1 MGKLSEVF
9 AKIKDKVKSMSV
21 GQKIAFV
28 LIFSIIL
35 GFIIFY
41 TSYSRANKYGVLFS
55 NLSAEDG
62 NLIKQALEDKNVE
75 MKIEGNTIY
84 VPKEQVDSLRLE
96 LAGSLTGGSTGYE
109 LLDESSSFGMTDEQF
124 NLQKLRATQGELE
137 RTIKSFSQI
146 KNARVHIT
154 PGQES
159 VFAKEAT
166 PAKAAVYLELKPGTK
181 LTNDN
186 VKSII
191 ALVSGSVGNLP
202 KENIEVIDDKLNLL
216 SKGLVDDE
224 DSSQLIGS
232 LDKQQ
237 ETKKA
242 FDKNLEEAAMEML
255 SLAFGKNNVNV
266 TVNSKL
272 DFDAKEKTVIS
283 YDPNKVEEALK

>member
-1 MGKLSEVF
+1 
-9 AKIKDKVKSMSV
+9 
-21 GQKIAFV
+21 
-28 LIFSIIL
+28 
-35 GFIIFY
+35 
-41 TSYSRANKYGVLFS
+41 
-55 NLSAEDG
+55 
-62 NLIKQALEDKNVE
+62 
-75 MKIEGNTIY
+75 
-84 VPKEQVDSLRLE
+84 
-96 LAGSLTGGSTGYE
+96 
-109 LLDESSSFGMTDEQF
+109 MTDEQF

-202 KENIEVIDDKLNLL
+202 KENIEVIDDKQNLL

-237 ETKKA
+237 ETKS
-242 FDKNLEEAAMEML
+242 F
-255 SLAFGKNNVNV
+255 
-266 TVNSKL
+266 
-272 DFDAKEKTVIS
+272 
-283 YDPNKVEEALK
+283 